1 MAEPPAAEPVRP
13 AAPAWLPPARWAA
26 ALAVALSFAL
36 VLFVVDLTPRVESE
50 FFFSSEDPQLRGS
63 QEIAAQFPSRDQ
75 LLVAAAGPDLASPEY
90 LERVGQ
96 LTAALAAI
104 PGIEQVQSL
113 TRGPASPRVVATS
126 PVWSRL
132 LLGRDKEMS
141 LLIATLAEDAD
152 RPAVVA
158 AAEAQMAA
166 RAGADFR
173 LDASGVPWVVEM
185 MRRALA
191 RDLELF
197 SLVALLAF
205 GALIALVYRSAA
217 IFAGALLSC
226 LGSCALTLAL
236 LWALEAPIGLLTA
249 NIVTIVFVICL
260 SHVVFMT
267 ANARAE
273 LARASGADDLEPGE
287 AEGRSPSLKGS
298 PPAPSAERGAGG
310 RGPLRL
316 STERRE
322 ALARAVA
329 ITWQASAWCTA
340 TTGLGFA
347 SLLFSSAKPL
357 RELGFAGSI
366 GTVVALLVPYALYPV
381 FLARAGRGGTFGR
394 AGGAA
399 RALPGRPRA
408 IYAGVALLLALAAL
422 PLLPR
427 LDTDPSLL
435 SYFAEEGSLYRGL
448 ERIDH
453 HGGSSPLLLVV
464 ADPAGGRLDQG
475 EAPKRLGALQAA
487 LEKDP
492 AVGSSLALPLLLAEA
507 RQNPLAMY
515 LSPAQVVDL
524 LMGPNFGQI
533 GRGFLSEDRNHALFL
548 LRMREGD
555 RGEPRRR
562 VIERLAAEVGAA
574 GLALERQGGLYELQ
588 ASLGELVARSLVE
601 GLGGLLVLFLGIAWA
616 VARSAR
622 GMAAMIVCLLLVP
635 LLLLGSFG
643 ALGWPLDF
651 ISSPAANVAIGM
663 GIDSMI
669 HLMLAVRR
677 RLAAGDGA
685 AAAWAYA
692 RSRLWPAILGGAG
705 ILAAGF
711 ALFAFSSF
719 PPTQRFGVAV
729 AVGTLAAAGIALLVL
744 PVVAGAPPPGA
755 PREAMEQP

>member
-36 VLFVVDLTPRVESE
+36 VLFVVDLTPQVESE
-50 FFFSSEDPQLRGS
+50 FFFSSEDPQLRAS
-63 QEIAAQFPSRDQ
+63 REIAAQFPSRDQ
-75 LLVAAAGPDLASPEY
+75 LLVAAAGPDLAGKEY
-90 LERVGQ
+90 LERVAK

-113 TRGPASPRVVATS
+113 TRGPASPRVVAAS

-132 LLGRDKEMS
+132 LLGRDKEMT

-158 AAEAQMAA
+158 GAEAQMAA
-166 RAGADFR
+166 QAAADFR

-191 RDLELF
+191 RDLALF

-205 GALIALVYRSAA
+205 GALIAVVYRSAA

-236 LWALEAPIGLLTA
+236 LWAFEAPIGLLTA

-273 LARASGADDLEPGE
+273 LVGALPEE
-287 AEGRSPSLKGS
+287 R
-298 PPAPSAERGAGG
+298 PAAID
-310 RGPLRL
+310 
-316 STERRE
+316 
-322 ALARAVA
+322 RAVR

-366 GTVVALLVPYALYPV
+366 GTAVALLVPYALYPA

-408 IYAGVALLLALAAL
+408 VYAGVALLLALAAL

-435 SYFAEEGSLYRGL
+435 SYFSEEGGLHRGL

-475 EAPKRLGALQAA
+475 EAPKRLGVLQAA

-533 GRGFLSEDRNHALFL
+533 GRGFLSEDRRHALFL

-562 VIERLAAEVGAA
+562 VIARLAAEVGAA

-588 ASLGELVARSLVE
+588 ASLGELVARSLIE

-622 GMAAMIVCLLLVP
+622 GMAAMILCLLLVP
-635 LLLLGSFG
+635 LLLLGSMS

-685 AAAWAYA
+685 AAAWAHA

-744 PVVAGAPPPGA
+744 PIVAGA
-755 PREAMEQP
+755 PREAGEEP

>member
-1 MAEPPAAEPVRP
+1 LAEEPRP
-13 AAPAWLPPARWAA
+13 APEPGAAAWLRPARMAA
-26 ALAVALSFAL
+26 ALSVAISFAL

-63 QEIAAQFPSRDQ
+63 REIAAQFPSRDQ
-75 LLVAAAGPDLASPEY
+75 LLVAAAGNDLASPEY
-90 LERVGQ
+90 LARIAE
-96 LTAALAAI
+96 LTEGLAAI

-113 TRGPASPRVVATS
+113 TRGPASPKSVATS
-126 PVWSRL
+126 PIWSRL
-132 LLGRDKEMS
+132 LLGRDQDMT

-158 AAEAQMAA
+158 AAEGLMAA
-166 RAGADFR
+166 QAGPDFR

-185 MRRALA
+185 IRRALA
-191 RDLELF
+191 RDLKLF

-226 LGSCALTLAL
+226 LGSCAVTLAL
-236 LWALEAPIGLLTA
+236 LWAFKAPIGLLTA

-260 SHVVFMT
+260 SHVVFLT

-273 LARASGADDLEPGE
+273 LARAAPEE
-287 AEGRSPSLKGS
+287 R
-298 PPAPSAERGAGG
+298 PA
-310 RGPLRL
+310 
-316 STERRE
+316 
-322 ALARAVA
+322 ALGRAVA
-329 ITWQASAWCTA
+329 ITWQASTWCTA

-366 GTVVALLVPYALYPV
+366 GTVAALLVPYALYPA
-381 FLARAGRGGTFGR
+381 FLARAGRGRSIG
-394 AGGAA
+394 GGAA

-408 IYAGVALLLALAAL
+408 VYAGVALLLALAAL

-435 SYFAEEGSLYRGL
+435 SYFAPGGSLYRGL

-464 ADPAGGRLDQG
+464 ADPEGGKLDGGAAPARLD
-475 EAPKRLGALQAA
+475 ALQKA

-515 LSPAQVVDL
+515 FSPSQVVDL
-524 LMGPNFGQI
+524 LMGPNFGQV
-533 GRGFLSEDRNHALFL
+533 GRGFLSEDRRHALYL
-548 LRMREGD
+548 LRMREGE
-555 RGEPRRR
+555 RAEPRRR
-562 VIERLAAEVGAA
+562 VIERLAAEVSAA
-574 GLALERQGGLYELQ
+574 GLRLERQGGLYELQ

-601 GLGGLLVLFLGIAWA
+601 GLGGLLLLFLGIAWA
-616 VARSAR
+616 VARSPR
-622 GMAAMIVCLLLVP
+622 GMAAMILCLLLVP
-635 LLLLGSFG
+635 LLLLGSFA

-669 HLMLAVRR
+669 HLVLAVRR

-685 AAAWAYA
+685 AAAWAHA

-744 PVVAGAPPPGA
+744 PVVAGAP
-755 PREAMEQP
+755 REAAGQP